1 MALKTDNKIFLSWD
15 DVNDAVDDICNKIR
29 HDQPNIDSVHGIAR
43 GGLIPAVLISHKL
56 GLPYTDVV
64 LPNTL
69 VVDDICDS
77 GVTLEKAPG
86 VWTAVL
92 HYKPHT
98 SCFQP
103 NMWADI
109 HEGDEWLIY
118 PWENKDSKPIQDYL
132 TDGVKEQKNKADK
145 FNEKV
150 EDYFQSKE
158 FLEFAERED
167 NSVVWSE
174 EDSKLHTIGGLTNDK
189 EKSFMKFQ
197 NKINKKNKNG

>member
-1 MALKTDNKIFLSWD
+1 MALKTSDLICLSWD
-15 DVNDAVDDICNKIR
+15 DVEKSVNDLCNKIR
-29 HDQPNIDSVHGIAR
+29 FDQLNIDSVTGIAR

-56 GLPYTDVV
+56 GLPYTDVI

-118 PWENKDSKPIQDYL
+118 PWETNNSYVYIFNL
-132 TDGVKEQKNKADK
+132 VKKMFGLGHLYCIINLIHHVL
-145 FNEKV
+145 NLV
-150 EDYFQSKE
+150 YGRIYMKE
-158 FLEFAERED
+158 
-167 NSVVWSE
+167 
-174 EDSKLHTIGGLTNDK
+174 
-189 EKSFMKFQ
+189 M
-197 NKINKKNKNG
+197 NG

>member
-1 MALKTDNKIFLSWD
+1 MALKTDNKIYLSWD
-15 DVNDAVDDICNKIR
+15 DVEKSVDDLCNKIR
-29 HDQPNIDSVHGIAR
+29 FDQLNIDSVTGIAR

-56 GLPYTDVV
+56 GLPYTDVI

-103 NMWADI
+103 
-109 HEGDEWLIY
+109 
-118 PWENKDSKPIQDYL
+118 IQDYL
-132 TDGVKEQKNKADK
+132 KKGRKLKEYK
-145 FNEKV
+145 FNK
-150 EDYFQSKE
+150 DAPNQTF
-158 FLEFAERED
+158 F
-167 NSVVWSE
+167 
-174 EDSKLHTIGGLTNDK
+174 
-189 EKSFMKFQ
+189 
-197 NKINKKNKNG
+197 